1 MAATEIAEFENI
13 AASLSARTI
22 AIAGGDRE
30 GDLLLYKYLREQA
43 YVRQCILVGDE
54 TEMRQ
59 AAEGLGLELA
69 AADIMGTGSQEE
81 TAANI
86 HELAQ
91 SDRADQMGKY
101 GRALVSGPGQF
112 KPVVYWKPAR
122 RPCTGGGVSWR
133 GGLLNGIDGKNGN
146 DKSHLSHQS
155 H

>member
-1 MAATEIAEFENI
+1 MRHSR
-13 AASLSARTI
+13 ASPPLCPLRRW
-22 AIAGGDRE
+22 GDRK
-30 GDLLLYKYLREQA
+30 GDLLLYQKLRDKE
-43 YVRQCILVGDE
+43 YVKQCILVGDE
-54 TEMRQ
+54 KQMRE
-59 AAEGLGLELA
+59 AAELLDL
-69 AADIMGTGSQEE
+69 DIPSEDVIGTDSQEE

-133 GGLLNGIDGKNGN
+133 GGLWD
-146 DKSHLSHQS
+146 
-155 H
+155 